1 MKVAFISDIHGN
13 YSALS
18 AVFKKIKELKI
29 EKIYCLGDIVNYYYE
44 PDKCIDLLQKNNVIC
59 IKGNHEKILFET
71 YKNKSTIEKYSKF
84 YGKSVKIN
92 HQKLKIRHINF
103 LKSLKYQRKI
113 QINGK
118 KILLA
123 HGSPWKNNY
132 YFYPNVKKKWFN
144 KIKKY
149 KYDFIIL
156 GHTHIP
162 MKIKLSKKKKLLNPG
177 SIGQPRNKKC
187 GASWMTLNTKNMNFE
202 ILTTKYNHK
211 DLKKKINSIDKNN
224 LKISKFFNKCH

>member
-13 YSALS
+13 YSALE
-18 AVFKKIKELKI
+18 AVFKDIKKLKI

-44 PDKCIDLLQKNNVIC
+44 PDKCIDLLRKNNAIC

-71 YKNKSTIEKYSKF
+71 YKSKIKFNKYFKL
-84 YGKSVKIN
+84 YGNSIKIN
-92 HQKLKIRHINF
+92 HISLKNKHLKY
-103 LKSLKYQRKI
+103 LKSLNFQKKI
-113 QINGK
+113 SINGK

-123 HGSPWKNNY
+123 HGAPWKNNF
-132 YFYPNVKKKWFN
+132 YFYPDTKKKWVD

-162 MKIKLSKKKKLLNPG
+162 MKKKISKNKQLLNPG
-177 SIGQPRNKKC
+177 SIGQPRNKEC
-187 GASWMTLNTKNMNFE
+187 GASWMTLDTNNMNFQ
-202 ILTTKYNHK
+202 IVKTKYNHK
-211 DLKKKINSIDKNN
+211 KIKKQIMVYDQDN
-224 LKISKFFNKCH
+224 LKISKYFNRCN